1 MNYKFSKNDSI
12 DGAINEFV
20 SGRPITV
27 SEKNKKWIFFPLENI
42 KKSDSKYFTKLSANK
57 SYICLTKKR
66 IENFYE
72 KKFNFDKCI
81 TMPYE
86 ARYVKWLQST
96 QIKKNRNSKKL
107 TINKKLF
114 KNAPKLFDDIIQL
127 TKNAKILPCV
137 ACFLISEKLKTQSV
151 LNFESIDLKNQNKSI
166 INSTKMVCKSQIPLS
181 GARKSEIIIFKS
193 YVGGLEHVVIKIGSL
208 KAKKPVNL
216 RIQSACFTGE
226 VFHSMKCDCNEQLH
240 QSIHYLSNNGGGLL
254 IHLEQEGRGI
264 GLINKIKAYNL
275 QKNGIDTF
283 ESNHKLGFLDDER
296 DFNIAIKILNFFN
309 IKNVNL
315 ITNNFDKIKFLKKNK
330 ININKIIPTNPT
342 INEFNIDYFKT
353 RSKKTKYRIKI
364 K

>member
-12 DGAINEFV
+12 DRAINEFA

-27 SEKNKKWIFFPLENI
+27 SEKNMKWVFFPLENF
-42 KKSDSKYFTKLSANK
+42 KESDSKYFNKLSTNK

-72 KKFNFDKCI
+72 KSLNFEKCV
-81 TMPYE
+81 TMPYK

-96 QIKKNRNSKKL
+96 QIKKNKNFKKPK
-107 TINKKLF
+107 INKKIF
-114 KNAPKLFDDIIQL
+114 KNAPKLFNNIIQL
-127 TKNAKILPCV
+127 AKNAKILPCLV
-137 ACFLISEKLKTQSV
+137 CFLLNEKSQTKSV
-151 LNFESIDLKNQNKSI
+151 LNFQNIDFKNQNKSI
-166 INSTKMVCKSQIPLS
+166 VNSTKMVCKSQIPLL
-181 GARKSEIIIFKS
+181 GAKKSEIIIFKS
-193 YVGGLEHVVIKIGSL
+193 YVGGLEHIAIKIGSL
-208 KAKKPVNL
+208 KQKKPVNL

-240 QSIHYLSNNGGGLL
+240 QSIQYLSNNGGGLL

-264 GLINKIKAYNL
+264 GLINKIKAYDL
-275 QKNGIDTF
+275 QKNGIDTY

-315 ITNNFDKIKFLKKNK
+315 ITNNFDKINFLKKNK
-330 ININKIIPTNPT
+330 ININKIIPTNPS